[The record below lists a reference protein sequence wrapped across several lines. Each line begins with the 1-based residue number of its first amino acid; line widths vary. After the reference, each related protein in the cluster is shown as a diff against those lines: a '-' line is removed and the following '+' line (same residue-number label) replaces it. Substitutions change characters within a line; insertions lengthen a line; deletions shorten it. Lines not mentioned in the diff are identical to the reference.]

1 MEPMRAAAAA
11 TAKLDPERTP
21 AVLDLVGLGEEV
33 VEVPVFEPVVAEVM
47 GGFVVMVKGVV
58 TPVAP
63 VVPVLVMGSAWV
75 GS

>member
-33 VEVPVFEPVVAEVM
+33 VEVPVFEPVVAEVV
-47 GGFVVMVKGVV
+47 GVWVVNTEVV
-58 TPVAP
+58 IPVAP
-63 VVPVLVMGSAWV
+63 GVPVLVMGSAWV